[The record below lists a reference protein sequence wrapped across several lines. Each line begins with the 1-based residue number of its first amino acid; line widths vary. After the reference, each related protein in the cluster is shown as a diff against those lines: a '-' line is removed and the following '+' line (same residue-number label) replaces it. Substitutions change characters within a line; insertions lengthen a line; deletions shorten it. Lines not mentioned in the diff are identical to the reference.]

1 MNIDEDNENNYIFY
15 FDFRTISVV
24 TNYPP
29 PIPPGKSFNQKSPP
43 PGIFGKN
50 EK

>member
-24 TNYPP
+24 TNY
-29 PIPPGKSFNQKSPP
+29 QLSPP
-43 PGIFGKN
+43 NPPWEKFQPKIPSPGDFW
-50 EK
+50 